1 MVGWHHW
8 INGLEFEQTPE
19 DNERQGSLACCSP
32 RGRKQVD
39 VTEWLKNNSNDSSTR
54 QRANLS
60 HSTGRLLGFK
70 GAVFSAL
77 GICEYEMNLFFSFP
91 ILRMRTIPGKHRQ
104 WCSGDGWPSTELMSA
119 CLIFS
124 YPSWAQPVS
133 QRASP
138 ALMMSS
144 SIYHTVHLAELQGC
158 SQPVCKNEFH
168 TAPVMR
174 RGEKIT
180 NCIAKIFFFLSSIPW
195 SRSK

>member
-1 MVGWHHW
+1 MLKLNLQYFGHLMQKSQFIGKDPNPGKDRGQEEKRVTEDEMVGWHHW

-104 WCSGDGWPSTELMSA
+104 WCSGDGWPRVSPVLDKSPFLWGPISPLWDAWSGPAHGSA
-119 CLIFS
+119 PF
-124 YPSWAQPVS
+124 
-133 QRASP
+133 
-138 ALMMSS
+138 
-144 SIYHTVHLAELQGC
+144 
-158 SQPVCKNEFH
+158 
-168 TAPVMR
+168 
-174 RGEKIT
+174 
-180 NCIAKIFFFLSSIPW
+180 
-195 SRSK
+195 